1 MISYQRR
8 IAELERKRALLVTHA
23 AEQRVALAAACAPL
37 RGPAAIADRGV
48 QVVRFLRRYP
58 AILAAGVAI
67 TALLR
72 PRRAWQWGRRA
83 YVVWRLWRNVVR
95 PAIRP
100 QA

>member
-1 MISYQRR
+1 MISYRRR
-8 IAELERKRALLVTHA
+8 IAELERKRALLVAHA
-23 AEQRVALAAACAPL
+23 GEQRETLAAACAPL

-48 QVVRFLRRYP
+48 QVVHFLRRYP
-58 AILAAGVAI
+58 AILAAGVAVA
-67 TALLR
+67 ALLR

-83 YVVWRLWRNVVR
+83 FMVWRLWRTVVR